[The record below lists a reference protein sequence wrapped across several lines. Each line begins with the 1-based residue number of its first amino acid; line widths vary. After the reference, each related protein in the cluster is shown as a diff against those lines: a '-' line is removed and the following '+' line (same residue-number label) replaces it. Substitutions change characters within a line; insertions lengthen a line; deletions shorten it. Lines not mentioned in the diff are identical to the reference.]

1 MGWAWFFAMTSVVG
15 LPALLLF
22 PWVAR
27 RNDHNQGKPALDRA
41 ETEPEDPVPS

>member
-1 MGWAWFFAMTSVVG
+1 VVG

-27 RNDHNQGKPALDRA
+27 RNDLYEGKHGLDSA
-41 ETEPEDPVPS
+41 AGEPEDPVPS

>member
-22 PWVAR
+22 PWVTR
-27 RNDHNQGKPALDRA
+27 SDDLNEGKPALDSA
-41 ETEPEDPVPS
+41 EAEPEDPVPS